1 MKKLLALLLY
11 LPLIGVNQNIT
22 INNSVNNSYNN
33 QIFAL
38 VMSEGSGY
46 GAQTWKTLSYFP
58 EDAIKNGWDDGKRI
72 IFISPGY

>member
-11 LPLIGVNQNIT
+11 LPLIGVSQ
-22 INNSVNNSYNN
+22 NNSVNNSYNN

-58 EDAIKNGWDDGKRI
+58 KDAIKNGWDDGKRI